1 MSQSA
6 QDAHD
11 QPRQTRPLEL
21 GGSPWPEGGREGGRE
36 RARGGGGREP
46 SRAEAGRKGPSPCQ
60 KVGGGGGSAAEVPPS
75 APRYAAPRLSRRGV
89 PSLPGRQWLGRLI
102 LPALEIL
109 GRDRSLHAPLLT
121 PLPRLSGLPPLF
133 LLSPRPYYSRES
145 CDLLKAS
152 ATS

>member
-1 MSQSA
+1 M
-6 QDAHD
+6 
-11 QPRQTRPLEL
+11 
-21 GGSPWPEGGREGGRE
+21 GGRE
-36 RARGGGGREP
+36 RGAEGGGSRAGPKRGGKDRVP
-46 SRAEAGRKGPSPCQ
+46 ARKWE
-60 KVGGGGGSAAEVPPS
+60 GGGSAAEAPPS

-89 PSLPGRQWLGRLI
+89 PSLSGRQRLGHLI

-109 GRDRSLHAPLLT
+109 GRDRSLHAPLLA

-133 LLSPRPYYSRES
+133 LLSPTPYYSRES

>member
-46 SRAEAGRKGPSPCQ
+46 SRAEAGRKGPSSCQ
-60 KVGGGGGSAAEVPPS
+60 KVGEGEGVPPKS
-75 APRYAAPRLSRRGV
+75 RPPRPGTRRPASPAAASPPSRGASGWDVSFFQLWRFWGGI
-89 PSLPGRQWLGRLI
+89 GR
-102 LPALEIL
+102 
-109 GRDRSLHAPLLT
+109 ST
-121 PLPRLSGLPPLF
+121 PLSSLLF
-133 LLSPRPYYSRES
+133 P
-145 CDLLKAS
+145 AS
-152 ATS
+152 QVSHHSSF

>member
-36 RARGGGGREP
+36 RARGGGGAG
-46 SRAEAGRKGPSPCQ
+46 AEQGRSGAERTESVPES
-60 KVGGGGGSAAEVPPS
+60 GRGGGSAAEVPPS